1 MATTN
6 EGRNRLWLKEKD
18 IFLKAVEEL
27 HMHEGLLVY
36 VLNVFLQRISVKP
49 RWALLM

>member
-36 VLNVFLQRISVKP
+36 VLNVFL
-49 RWALLM
+49 